1 MRCEMDKDEL
11 TLMLENALTK
21 VLNEGRSITDEQHR
35 LDHEWLERQRENDR
49 KWAARWDKF
58 QTSLIGGLAVAILGG
73 LGWIGKIVIDNM
85 TRGNPP

>member
-49 KWAARWDKF
+49 KWAARWEKL
-58 QTSLIGGLAVAILGG
+58 QTSIIGGIALLILGG
-73 LGWIGKIVIDNM
+73 LGWVGKIVIEHILS
-85 TRGNPP
+85 RGAP

>member
-49 KWAARWDKF
+49 KWAVRWEKL
-58 QTSLIGGLAVAILGG
+58 QTSIIGGIALLILGG
-73 LGWIGKIVIDNM
+73 LGWVGKIVIEHILS
-85 TRGNPP
+85 RGAP